1 MTDRGMGGRFVT
13 DRGMGGR
20 LMMHAD
26 TCRGVGGR
34 LVTEI
39 VARVVH
45 VDL

>member
-1 MTDRGMGGRFVT
+1 MTDRGMGGRFMT